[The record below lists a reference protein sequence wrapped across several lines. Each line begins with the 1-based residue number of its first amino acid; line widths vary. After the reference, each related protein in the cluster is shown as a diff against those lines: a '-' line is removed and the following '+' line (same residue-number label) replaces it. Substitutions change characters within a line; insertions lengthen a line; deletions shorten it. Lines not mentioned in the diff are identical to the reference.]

1 MTKINTNHSALVAAL
16 YQRSSENVLQQKF
29 ERLSS
34 GLRINH
40 SSDDAAGLSFA
51 LKLNSQIR
59 GMTMAMNNSLNG
71 ISLVKSAIKSIEEIK
86 NIVIRIDELAK
97 QMANGLYGDTDRLN
111 AQSEVSS
118 LLLEI
123 QRIANHTAFND
134 VKLLD
139 GSFDTN
145 IRVGNLNEELVN
157 VAIRGM
163 GILSFIEG
171 VGKTVG
177 ASKSI
182 LRPRLFSSV
191 STAFDLPNASRGL
204 LKTNTINVAD
214 FRTGIGTSVQNTP
227 TATNANGLSTI
238 SVLPSSNAVNGN
250 SAFVSETSA
259 SGSSISV
266 FDPGNQVASVITQP
280 VADGA
285 ADGSSILTTVEFSN
299 GDFASTTATR
309 DGDVVSIPGWN
320 IHLEQVSLA
329 PNTNPSITST
339 IGGFSTPSDTDN
351 PPRAIGDDI
360 VANTSYSYQII
371 NGEVGLTVGN
381 MSLASYVQIH
391 GPYIIS
397 KAAVE
402 LESGDQVS
410 FDYFAQ
416 AGGDHY
422 DAYGYLLDVDT
433 GNTVE
438 LLNRTG
444 ASTQS
449 ISTSP
454 SLRNETVNTT
464 VSQAGKYKF
473 VFVSGSFDATGGRY
487 LGGSLWIS
495 NVDITQANQPSANET
510 TGRVYVTAKEAVSGS
525 DITVD
530 SDLFTT
536 LQTAA
541 ATDPDQPGG
550 RFSLEW
556 NGSGPSPFTV
566 DQYTGDVTASG
577 LSYDAANP
585 ATNNYSFKVKYTG
598 SAASNGLTHEET
610 VNLEVTETLK
620 ASSTLSVEEASSQA
634 SVEITAMDKL
644 NSFASRDNFQGTF
657 QFANNSSTLAQNF
670 NINQNTGKLTSKA
683 SIEFDNFSPNPLS
696 GTIRYT
702 ASDNRVFENTI
713 SLSITDI
720 FTANA
725 TVQAEQ
731 ANVVKIDIQ
740 NQLSTIYAF
749 AQKDSGFNLNKFS
762 ISSRNGANSQFSVVN
777 GEIVSNAT
785 ASRPKM
791 LISDQQSYEFD
802 LVYRKDPSTAFTET
816 ITLNLTESLQSSSHF
831 SVFEAINSVVIQPGI
846 SDKIYAFA
854 QRDNFNGRFSFVNP
868 TTGDANNFNIDS
880 YNGKITSKTG
890 VEFENF
896 MAGSEQYNF
905 LVKYTASDGRVF
917 TDTLQLNIKDT
928 LNANASLSSEQAHSV
943 GIDIQSQLT
952 TSYSFANRNPN
963 FSWNKFSIGSRN
975 SGDSFFEIA
984 QNRDLDGDGSID
996 NGYIVSRSSANRPS
1010 MLLDDQSNYDFDLI
1024 YQMDDGTQHVESIN
1038 LDLTQSLQATATI
1051 TALAAN
1057 QVSFGGANLGE
1068 IYRFAEDDNF
1078 FGNFRFKTAAEIA
1091 ADPSSTHDHN
1101 AFQINGSTINSIG
1114 ALDFDTKASHEIDV
1128 LYTNRQG
1135 KTFTQRI
1142 NLSLTDIFSASANL
1156 TVEEA
1161 AEVITNI
1168 SSLSSYSF
1176 AQKELNRLYP
1186 GQNLT
1191 PNFNNFRLESANGDH
1206 LKMLIASNGDIVS
1219 IDEFRKSTQEF
1230 YNFDIVYSASGQT
1243 FREAARLQITD
1254 TTYNKSESLLTAS
1267 EVEIIEIDNAKLAN
1281 INAYAA
1287 SDAYSGTFIIEPYS
1301 IDDTGYIHF
1310 DVDEVGN
1317 VRSSRPMDFESGD
1330 KEFRFKLIYRASDYA
1345 QDNTRTYE
1353 EQVKLSISN
1362 DKRDDDN
1369 LSDIEN
1375 VEVTSRASS
1384 IAAVTQISKA
1394 LEKITETQSYLG
1406 STQNRLQ
1413 YSINNLTMASLM
1425 TEISLGRVMDADYA
1439 IELSELAKK
1448 RLLSQS
1454 STAMLAQ
1461 ANKLNRQVLN
1471 LII

>member
-1 MTKINTNHSALVAAL
+1 MTTINTNHSALVAAL
-16 YQRSSENVLQQKF
+16 YQRSSENVMQQKF

-34 GLRINH
+34 GLRINR

-51 LKLNSQIR
+51 SKLNSQIR

-71 ISLVKSAIKSIEEIK
+71 ISLVKSATKSIEEIK

-97 QMANGLYGDTDRLN
+97 QMANGIYGDTDRLN

-139 GSFDTN
+139 GSLDTN
-145 IRVGNLNEELVN
+145 IRAGNLNEELVN

-171 VGKTVG
+171 V
-177 ASKSI
+177 SKSI
-182 LRPRLFSSV
+182 GVSKTILRPSLFSSV
-191 STAFDLPNASRGL
+191 STAFDVATASRGL

-227 TATNANGLSTI
+227 TATNAVGLSTI

-250 SAFVSETSA
+250 SAFDTLSETSA

-266 FDPGNQVASVITQP
+266 FDPGNQVASVVAQP

-285 ADGSSILTTVEFSN
+285 ADGSSILTSVEFSN

-351 PPRAIGDDI
+351 PLRAIGDDI

-397 KAAVE
+397 KGAVE
-402 LESGDQVS
+402 LEQGDQVS

-422 DAYGYLLDVDT
+422 DAYGYLLNVNN

-449 ISTSP
+449 ISTAP
-454 SLRNETVNTT
+454 ALRNQTVSTTVN
-464 VSQAGKYKF
+464 QAGNYKF
-473 VFVSGSFDATGGRY
+473 VFVAGTFDATGGQY

-495 NVDITQANQPSANET
+495 NVDITQANPPAANET

-541 ATDPDQPGG
+541 ATDPDQPKNPDGTINPAGG

-620 ASSTLSVEEASSQA
+620 ASSTLSVQEASSQA

-683 SIEFDNFSPNPLS
+683 GIEFDNFSPNPVN
-696 GTIRYT
+696 GNVVYI
-702 ASDNRVFENTI
+702 ASDNRTFENAI
-713 SLSITDI
+713 SLSVEDT
-720 FTANA
+720 FSANA

-731 ANVVKIDIQ
+731 ADVVRIDIQ
-740 NQLSTIYAF
+740 NRLASIYAF
-749 AQKDSGFNLNKFS
+749 AQKDSGFNWNKFS
-762 ISSRNGANSQFSVVN
+762 ISSLNGANSQFSVVS

-791 LISDQQSYEFD
+791 LIDDQQVYNFD
-802 LVYRKDPSTAFTET
+802 LVYQKDPSTAFTET

-831 SVFEAINSVVIQPGI
+831 SVFEALNSVVIQPGV

-868 TTGDANNFNIDS
+868 TSGDADYFNIDS

-905 LVKYTASDGRVF
+905 LVKYTASDSRVF

-928 LNANASLSSEQAHSV
+928 LNANASLFSEQAHSV
-943 GIDIQSQLT
+943 GINIQSQLT

-1024 YQMDDGTQHVESIN
+1024 YQLDDGTQHVESIN

-1051 TALAAN
+1051 TALEAN

-1068 IYRFAEDDNF
+1068 IHRFAKDDNF

-1091 ADPSSTHDHN
+1091 ADPSSTLDHN

-1142 NLSLTDIFSASANL
+1142 NLQLTDTFSATANL

-1168 SSLSSYSF
+1168 SSLSSYAF
-1176 AQKELNRLYP
+1176 AQKELNRQNP
-1186 GQNLT
+1186 GQSLT

-1206 LKMLIASNGDIVS
+1206 LKMVIASNGDIVS

-1267 EVEIIEIDNAKLAN
+1267 EAEIIKIDNAKLAN

-1301 IDDTGYIHF
+1301 IDDTGYINF
-1310 DVDEVGN
+1310 NVDEVGN
-1317 VRSSRPMDFESGD
+1317 VTSWMQITQLSSANSRKTDYY
-1330 KEFRFKLIYRASDYA
+1330 LRARLPCLP
-1345 QDNTRTYE
+1345 RTE
-1353 EQVKLSISN
+1353 PDLVSN
-1362 DKRDDDN
+1362 
-1369 LSDIEN
+1369 
-1375 VEVTSRASS
+1375 
-1384 IAAVTQISKA
+1384 
-1394 LEKITETQSYLG
+1394 
-1406 STQNRLQ
+1406 
-1413 YSINNLTMASLM
+1413 
-1425 TEISLGRVMDADYA
+1425 
-1439 IELSELAKK
+1439 
-1448 RLLSQS
+1448 
-1454 STAMLAQ
+1454 
-1461 ANKLNRQVLN
+1461 
-1471 LII
+1471 